1 MNQFRVL
8 VSKCAAMA
16 AACLVL
22 SQAQAEPQRI
32 QQFTTAQGIPVWFVQ
47 ANNIPMVDL
56 AIDIDA
62 GSRWDPQGL
71 EGLSALTTDIA
82 SRAVTEIGDRPALN
96 EEALG
101 KAMAR
106 LAIQRSESTTSD
118 RVTLKFRFLS
128 DPAVV
133 ASASLLIAQQLARPA
148 FETSTFERERD
159 RSLAALKDELTQP
172 QSLATR
178 ALWHSIYRG
187 HPYGRNQTIASL
199 RAIAPQ
205 DLRSFY
211 ERFWLPQR
219 MTVSL
224 VGDLSLEQARS
235 LLHQVFSPLASAA
248 TQPAPSASASKTS
261 AASAVKASTS
271 TRTEPRW
278 PKALPAVPLT
288 QGRRLNINHP
298 ASQAHIWLGLPLMA
312 RGEHDDYF
320 PMLVANHILGGGGFT
335 SRLTHEVR
343 EKRGL
348 SYSVFSAFQP
358 QAQTGPFFIG
368 LQTSRDNAEQALVVV
383 QQTLTDFIE
392 KGPTPEELEAAKKNL
407 AGGFALRLDTN
418 RKLLD
423 NLSQMAFYKLPP
435 NYLDNWTKSIQAVT
449 AAQIRDVLNRRL
461 RIDRLNT
468 VVVAGG
474 TQPDGVQ
481 PNGVEP
487 NGTATEPASVA
498 TDNGSPRQ

>member
-1 MNQFRVL
+1 M
-8 VSKCAAMA
+8 
-16 AACLVL
+16 
-22 SQAQAEPQRI
+22 
-32 QQFTTAQGIPVWFVQ
+32 
-47 ANNIPMVDL
+47 DL

-71 EGLSALTTDIA
+71 EGLSSLTTDIA
-82 SRAVTEIGDRPALN
+82 SRAATEIGDRPALN

-118 RVTLKFRFLS
+118 RVSLKFRFLS
-128 DPAVV
+128 DPSVV
-133 ASASLLIAQQLARPA
+133 APASLLIAQQLARPA
-148 FETSTFERERD
+148 FDVSTFERERD
-159 RSLAALKDELTQP
+159 RSLAALKDQLTQP

-187 HPYGRNQTIASL
+187 HPYGRNPTVASL
-199 RAIAPQ
+199 RGIQAQ
-205 DLRSFY
+205 DLRGFY

-219 MTVSL
+219 MTVSM
-224 VGDLSLEQARS
+224 VGDLSLDQARS
-235 LLHQVFSPLASAA
+235 LLDQIFSPLAAA
-248 TQPAPSASASKTS
+248 VAQREDTASASATTPPP
-261 AASAVKASTS
+261 VKASA
-271 TRTEPRW
+271 RNRAEPRW
-278 PKALPAVPLT
+278 PRALPAVPWT
-288 QGRRLNINHP
+288 DGRRLNINHP

-312 RGEHDDYF
+312 RGEHADYF

-358 QAQTGPFFIG
+358 QAQTGPFFVG
-368 LQTSRDNAEQALVVV
+368 LQTSRENAEQALVIVR
-383 QQTLTDFIE
+383 QTLIDFIE
-392 KGPTPEELEAAKKNL
+392 NGPTREELEAAKKNL

-423 NLSQMAFYKLPP
+423 NLSQMAFYKLSPD
-435 NYLDNWTKSIQAVT
+435 YLDNWTKSIQSVT
-449 AAQIRDVLNRRL
+449 AAQIRDVLHRRL
-461 RIDRLNT
+461 RMDRLNT

-474 TQPDGVQ
+474 AQP
-481 PNGVEP
+481 EP
-487 NGTATEPASVA
+487 TDASATVTETETPPSAADS
-498 TDNGSPRQ
+498 GSAQQ

>member
-71 EGLSALTTDIA
+71 EGLSSLTTDIA

-128 DPAVV
+128 DPSVV
-133 ASASLLIAQQLARPA
+133 APASLLIAQQLARPA
-148 FETSTFERERD
+148 FETSTFDRERD
-159 RSLAALKDELTQP
+159 RSLAALKDQLTQP

-187 HPYGRNQTIASL
+187 HPYGRNPTIASL
-199 RAIAPQ
+199 RGIQAQ
-205 DLRSFY
+205 DLRGFY
-211 ERFWLPQR
+211 ERFWLPSR
-219 MTVSL
+219 MTVSM
-224 VGDLSLEQARS
+224 VGDLSLDQARS
-235 LLHQVFSPLASAA
+235 LLDQIFNPLVASVA
-248 TQPAPSASASKTS
+248 QREN
-261 AASAVKASTS
+261 AASGSVDTSPTVKAST
-271 TRTEPRW
+271 RNRAEPRW
-278 PKALPAVPLT
+278 PKALPAVPWT
-288 QGRRLNINHP
+288 EGRRLNINHP

-312 RGEHDDYF
+312 RGEHADYF

-368 LQTSRDNAEQALVVV
+368 LQTSRDNAEQALVIVR
-383 QQTLTDFIE
+383 QTLMDFIE
-392 KGPTPEELEAAKKNL
+392 NGPTREELEAAKKNL

-423 NLSQMAFYKLPP
+423 NLSQMAFYKLSPD
-435 NYLDNWTKSIQAVT
+435 YLDNWTKSIQSVT
-449 AAQIRDVLNRRL
+449 SAQVRDVLHRRL
-461 RIDRLNT
+461 RMDRLNT

-474 TQPDGVQ
+474 AQPEAADASAATAETA
-481 PNGVEP
+481 PP
-487 NGTATEPASVA
+487 AADNGTV
-498 TDNGSPRQ
+498 QQ

>member
-1 MNQFRVL
+1 MKLSISFSRALSVL
-8 VSKCAAMA
+8 VALAFCFAAP
-16 AACLVL
+16 
-22 SQAQAEPQRI
+22 AQADQKI

-71 EGLSALTTDIA
+71 EGLSSLTTDIA

-106 LAIQRSESTTSD
+106 LAVQRSESTTSD
-118 RVTLKFRFLS
+118 RVSLKFRFLS
-128 DPAVV
+128 DPSVV
-133 ASASLLIAQQLARPA
+133 APASLLIAQQLAKPA
-148 FETSTFERERD
+148 FDPNTFERERD

-187 HPYGRNQTIASL
+187 HPYGRNPTIASL
-199 RAIAPQ
+199 RAIHAQ
-205 DLRSFY
+205 DLRGFY

-219 MTVSL
+219 MTVSV
-224 VGDLSLEQARS
+224 VGDLSLDQVRS
-235 LLHQVFSPLASAA
+235 LLDQIFAPLASSVAQRDSSTAAA
-248 TQPAPSASASKTS
+248 TAAAPR
-261 AASAVKASTS
+261 VKASGRS
-271 TRTEPRW
+271 RAEPRW
-278 PKALPAVPLT
+278 PRALPAVPWT
-288 QGRRLNINHP
+288 EGRRLNINHP

-312 RGEHDDYF
+312 RGEHADYF

-358 QAQTGPFFIG
+358 QAQTGPFFVG
-368 LQTSRDNAEQALVVV
+368 LQTSRENAEQALVIVR
-383 QQTLTDFIE
+383 QTLIDFIE
-392 KGPTPEELEAAKKNL
+392 NGPTREELEAAKKNL

-423 NLSQMAFYKLPP
+423 NLSQMAFYKLSPD
-435 NYLDNWTKSIQAVT
+435 YLDTWTKSIQSVT
-449 AAQIRDVLNRRL
+449 AAQVRDVLHRRL
-461 RIDRLNT
+461 RMDRLNT

-474 TQPDGVQ
+474 AGAQQDSA
-481 PNGVEP
+481 EP
-487 NGTATEPASVA
+487 NTSGLEPEASAPA
-498 TDNGSPRQ
+498 TDSSASPQQ

>member
-1 MNQFRVL
+1 MNQFRFFF
-8 VSKCAAMA
+8 SKWTAMA
-16 AACLVL
+16 VACLAL
-22 SQAQAEPQRI
+22 SQAAHAEQQRI

-71 EGLSALTTDIA
+71 EGLSSLTTDIA

-128 DPAVV
+128 DPSVV
-133 ASASLLIAQQLARPA
+133 APASLLIAQQLARPA

-159 RSLAALKDELTQP
+159 RSLASLKDQLTQP

-187 HPYGRNQTIASL
+187 HPYGRNPTIASL
-199 RAIAPQ
+199 RAIHAQ
-205 DLRSFY
+205 DLRGFY

-219 MTVSL
+219 MTVSM
-224 VGDLSLEQARS
+224 VGDLSLDQARS
-235 LLHQVFSPLASAA
+235 LLDQIFNPLATAVAQRES
-248 TQPAPSASASKTS
+248 TTPASATTS
-261 AASAVKASTS
+261 PSVKASTRS
-271 TRTEPRW
+271 RAEPRW
-278 PKALPAVPLT
+278 PRALPAVPWT
-288 QGRRLNINHP
+288 EGRRLNINHP

-312 RGEHDDYF
+312 RGEHADYF

-358 QAQTGPFFIG
+358 QAQTGPFFVG
-368 LQTSRDNAEQALVVV
+368 LQTSRDNAEQALVIVR
-383 QQTLTDFIE
+383 QTLIDFIE
-392 KGPTPEELEAAKKNL
+392 NGPTREELEAAKKNL

-423 NLSQMAFYKLPP
+423 NLSQMAFYKLSPD
-435 NYLDNWTKSIQAVT
+435 YLDNWTKSIQSVT
-449 AAQIRDVLNRRL
+449 VAQIKDVLHRRL
-461 RIDRLNT
+461 RMDRLNT

-474 TQPDGVQ
+474 AQPEVPEASATVTETETPSSSADS
-481 PNGVEP
+481 
-487 NGTATEPASVA
+487 GTAA
-498 TDNGSPRQ
+498 Q

>member
-1 MNQFRVL
+1 MNQLRLLF
-8 VSKCAAMA
+8 SKWSAIAT
-16 AACLVL
+16 ACLVL
-22 SQAQAEPQRI
+22 SQAAQAEQQRI

-71 EGLSALTTDIA
+71 EGLSSLTTDIA
-82 SRAVTEIGDRPALN
+82 SRAVTAIGDRPALN

-118 RVTLKFRFLS
+118 RVSLKFRFLS
-128 DPAVV
+128 DPSVV
-133 ASASLLIAQQLARPA
+133 APASLLIAQQLARPA
-148 FETSTFERERD
+148 FEGSTFERERD
-159 RSLAALKDELTQP
+159 RSLAALKDQLTQP

-187 HPYGRNQTIASL
+187 HPYGRNPTIASL
-199 RAIAPQ
+199 RAIHAQ
-205 DLRSFY
+205 DLRGFY

-219 MTVSL
+219 MTVSM
-224 VGDLSLEQARS
+224 VGDLSLDQARS
-235 LLHQVFSPLASAA
+235 LLDQIFSPLAA
-248 TQPAPSASASKTS
+248 TVAQREDTASAPATTPPS
-261 AASAVKASTS
+261 VKASA
-271 TRTEPRW
+271 RNRAEPRW
-278 PKALPAVPLT
+278 PRALPAVPWT
-288 QGRRLNINHP
+288 EGRRLNINHP

-312 RGEHDDYF
+312 RGEHADYF

-358 QAQTGPFFIG
+358 QAQTGPFFVG
-368 LQTSRDNAEQALVVV
+368 LQTSRENAEQALVIVR
-383 QQTLTDFIE
+383 QTLIDFIE
-392 KGPTPEELEAAKKNL
+392 NGPTREELEAAKKNL

-423 NLSQMAFYKLPP
+423 NLSQMAFYKLSPD
-435 NYLDNWTKSIQAVT
+435 YLDNWSKSVQSVT
-449 AAQIRDVLNRRL
+449 AAQIRDVLHRRL
-461 RIDRLNT
+461 RMDRLNT

-474 TQPDGVQ
+474 AQPEAAEASTTTAETETAPSASDS
-481 PNGVEP
+481 
-487 NGTATEPASVA
+487 GTA
-498 TDNGSPRQ
+498 QQ

>member
-1 MNQFRVL
+1 MIISRL
-8 VSKCAAMA
+8 HSLALSAL
-16 AACLVL
+16 ACLAWGLAMPV
-22 SQAQAEPQRI
+22 QAEQKI

-71 EGLSALTTDIA
+71 EGLSSLTTDIA
-82 SRAVTEIGDRPALN
+82 SRAVTEMGGRPGLN

-106 LAIQRSESTTSD
+106 LAVQRSESTTSD

-128 DPAVV
+128 DPSAV
-133 ASASLLIAQQLARPA
+133 APASLLIAQQLARPA
-148 FETSTFERERD
+148 FEPNTFERERD

-187 HPYGRNQTIASL
+187 HPYGRNPTIASL
-199 RAIAPQ
+199 RAVHAQ
-205 DLRSFY
+205 DLRGFY
-211 ERFWLPQR
+211 ERFWRPQR
-219 MTVSL
+219 MTVSM
-224 VGDLSLEQARS
+224 VGDLSLDQARS
-235 LLHQVFSPLASAA
+235 LLDQIFAPLAATVSERDASASSA
-248 TQPAPSASASKTS
+248 MPAPSA
-261 AASAVKASTS
+261 VKAGGR
-271 TRTEPRW
+271 TRAEPRW
-278 PKALPAVPLT
+278 PRALPAVPWT
-288 QGRRLNINHP
+288 EGRRLNINHP

-312 RGEHDDYF
+312 RGEHADYF

-358 QAQTGPFFIG
+358 QAQTGPFFVG
-368 LQTSRDNAEQALVVV
+368 LQTSRENAEQALVIVR
-383 QQTLTDFIE
+383 QTLIDFIE
-392 KGPTPEELEAAKKNL
+392 NGPTREELEAAKKNL

-423 NLSQMAFYKLPP
+423 NLSQMAFYKLSPD
-435 NYLDNWTKSIQAVT
+435 YLDTWTKAIQSVT
-449 AAQIRDVLNRRL
+449 TAQVRDVLHRRL
-461 RIDRLNT
+461 RMDRLNT

-474 TQPDGVQ
+474 AGPQQEP
-481 PNGVEP
+481 VEP
-487 NGTATEPASVA
+487 SAPSLEPDTSASA
-498 TDNGSPRQ
+498 TDSSTGPQQ

>member
-1 MNQFRVL
+1 MNQFRL
-8 VSKCAAMA
+8 LFSKWSAIAT
-16 AACLVL
+16 ACLVL
-22 SQAQAEPQRI
+22 SQAAQAEQQRI

-71 EGLSALTTDIA
+71 EGLSSLTTDIA
-82 SRAVTEIGDRPALN
+82 SRAVTAIGDRPALN

-118 RVTLKFRFLS
+118 RVSLKFRFLS
-128 DPAVV
+128 DPSVV
-133 ASASLLIAQQLARPA
+133 APASLLIAQQLARPA
-148 FETSTFERERD
+148 FEVSTFERERD
-159 RSLAALKDELTQP
+159 RSLAALKDQLTQP

-187 HPYGRNQTIASL
+187 HPYGRNPTVASL
-199 RAIAPQ
+199 RGIQAQ
-205 DLRSFY
+205 DLRGFY
-211 ERFWLPQR
+211 DRFWLPQR
-219 MTVSL
+219 MTVSM
-224 VGDLSLEQARS
+224 VGDLSLDQARS
-235 LLHQVFSPLASAA
+235 LLDQIFSPLAAA
-248 TQPAPSASASKTS
+248 VSQREDTASASATTTPS
-261 AASAVKASTS
+261 VKASA
-271 TRTEPRW
+271 RNRAEPRW
-278 PKALPAVPLT
+278 PRALPAVPWT
-288 QGRRLNINHP
+288 EGRRLNINHP

-312 RGEHDDYF
+312 RGEHADYF

-358 QAQTGPFFIG
+358 QAQTGPFFVG
-368 LQTSRDNAEQALVVV
+368 LQTSRDNAEQALVIVR
-383 QQTLTDFIE
+383 QTLIDFIE
-392 KGPTPEELEAAKKNL
+392 NGPTREELEAAKKNL

-423 NLSQMAFYKLPP
+423 NLSQMAFYKLSPD
-435 NYLDNWTKSIQAVT
+435 YLDNWTKSIQAVT
-449 AAQIRDVLNRRL
+449 SAQIRDVLHRRL
-461 RIDRLNT
+461 RMDRLNT

-474 TQPDGVQ
+474 AQPEAADASATVTETET
-481 PNGVEP
+481 PP
-487 NGTATEPASVA
+487 SAADSGTA
-498 TDNGSPRQ
+498 QQ